1 MTMNRHFG
9 LYHETFLTSAE
20 GETFF
25 HRAAIGALRSVDKVL
40 GGRRECR
47 HDDTPHPIPDGTP
60 GSPLHLVPSADEE
73 ASGRWEAVRPLH
85 LPEVRL
91 PAHDPA
97 WPETTQPRT
106 LTGC

>member
-1 MTMNRHFG
+1 MNRHFR

-25 HRAAIGALRSVDKVL
+25 HRATIGAFDRLTRFSAV
-40 GGRRECR
+40 GENAA
-47 HDDTPHPIPDGTP
+47 HDDTPHPSPDGAP